1 MKDDVPFTA
10 TTITMGR
17 FRSRIAVALLRL
29 NSMAISMSVILLLLS
44 QQQMIWCYGLLQP
57 TITTTTTTN
66 TRREIFRSLLGT
78 TIGAISTTATII
90 TPISSSS
97 AATIISNDH
106 PYVYSNTWTGTNL
119 KIQSL
124 NDAVQKVT
132 TSNSNSDDTNNA
144 SSYNYWTMG
153 KWPDQILRRPANPV
167 DPKMWLLGSSS
178 STNNQEQQQQRLI
191 LQKAA
196 TILRNTA
203 RREGAVGLAAQQCG
217 VDAKMVY
224 LSSSSGTTDTGNNNN
239 ELVFINPRIVNRSI
253 ETNMNVWTEECLVL
267 PPTFRATVLRDDWID
282 IEYDF
287 SYEFRRSS
295 STITGEIVVIPTQG
309 RGGTSSSLMP
319 MKRRF
324 FGEQSRCLQHELD
337 HDRGILITD
346 HVGLEEL
353 ENDVMRQIETNGHTQ
368 RMELAYSRE

>member
-10 TTITMGR
+10 TMTRR
-17 FRSRIAVALLRL
+17 FRSRIAVALRL
-29 NSMAISMSVILLLLS
+29 SMAISISIILLLS
-44 QQQMIWCYGLLQP
+44 QQQMTWCYGLLQP
-57 TITTTTTTN
+57 TITTTNTCTTTTN
-66 TRREIFRSLLGT
+66 TRRAIFRSLLGT
-78 TIGAISTTATII
+78 SIGAITTATII
-90 TPISSSS
+90 TPISSS
-97 AATIISNDH
+97 ATTIISNDH
-106 PYVYSNTWTGTNL
+106 PFVYSNTWTGTNL

-132 TSNSNSDDTNNA
+132 TSNSNSDNTNNT
-144 SSYNYWTMG
+144 SYNYWTMG
-153 KWPDQILRRPANPV
+153 KWPDPILRRPANPI
-167 DPKMWLLGSSS
+167 DTKMWLLGSSS
-178 STNNQEQQQQRLI
+178 TNNQEQQRLI

-217 VDAKMVY
+217 VDAKMIY
-224 LSSSSGTTDTGNNNN
+224 LSSSSGTDTGNNN
-239 ELVFINPRIVNRSI
+239 ELVFINPRIVDRSI
-253 ETNMNVWTEECLVL
+253 ESNMNVWTEECLVL

-295 STITGEIVVIPTQG
+295 STITGEVVIPTQG
-309 RGGTSSSLMP
+309 RGGASSIP

-324 FGEQSRCLQHELD
+324 FGEHSRCLQHELD

-346 HVGLEEL
+346 HVGLDEL
-353 ENDVMRQIETNGHTQ
+353 ENDTMRQIETNGHTQ

>member
-1 MKDDVPFTA
+1 
-10 TTITMGR
+10 
-17 FRSRIAVALLRL
+17 
-29 NSMAISMSVILLLLS
+29 
-44 QQQMIWCYGLLQP
+44 
-57 TITTTTTTN
+57 
-66 TRREIFRSLLGT
+66 
-78 TIGAISTTATII
+78 
-90 TPISSSS
+90 
-97 AATIISNDH
+97 
-106 PYVYSNTWTGTNL
+106 
-119 KIQSL
+119 
-124 NDAVQKVT
+124 
-132 TSNSNSDDTNNA
+132 
-144 SSYNYWTMG
+144 MG

-178 STNNQEQQQQRLI
+178 STNNQEQQQQQRLI

-287 SYEFRRSS
+287 SYEFR
-295 STITGEIVVIPTQG
+295 
-309 RGGTSSSLMP
+309 TSSSLMP

-346 HVGLEEL
+346 
-353 ENDVMRQIETNGHTQ
+353 
-368 RMELAYSRE
+368 

>member
-1 MKDDVPFTA
+1 M
-10 TTITMGR
+10 TIRR
-17 FRSRIAVALLRL
+17 FRSRMVTLRL
-29 NSMAISMSVILLLLS
+29 ISMTMTMSVILLLS
-44 QQQMIWCYGLLQP
+44 QQHQQILWCHGLLQP
-57 TITTTTTTN
+57 TITPSPTCTTTN

-78 TIGAISTTATII
+78 SIAGAATITATII
-90 TPISSSS
+90 TPTSSSS
-97 AATIISNDH
+97 AATTIISNDR
-106 PYVYSNTWTGTNL
+106 PFIYSGTWIGTSL

-124 NDAVQKVT
+124 NDAVQQVTT
-132 TSNSNSDDTNNA
+132 TSNSNSDNTNTNT
-144 SSYNYWTMG
+144 SLYYWTMG
-153 KWPDQILRRPANPV
+153 KWPDPILRRPANPI
-167 DPKMWLLGSSS
+167 DPKMWLLRSS
-178 STNNQEQQQQRLI
+178 STNNQEQQQLL

-217 VDAKMVY
+217 VDANMIY
-224 LSSSSGTTDTGNNNN
+224 LSSSSGSTGTGNNDD
-239 ELVFINPRIVNRSI
+239 ELVFINPRIVDRSP
-253 ETNMNVWTEECLVL
+253 ESNMNVWTEECLVL

-287 SYEFRRSS
+287 LYEFRRSS
-295 STITGEIVVIPTQG
+295 SSVITGEEVMTPTTQG
-309 RGGTSSSLMP
+309 RGGTSSSSMP

-353 ENDVMRQIETNGHTQ
+353 ENDMMRQIETDGHTQ
-368 RMELAYSRE
+368 RMALAYSRE